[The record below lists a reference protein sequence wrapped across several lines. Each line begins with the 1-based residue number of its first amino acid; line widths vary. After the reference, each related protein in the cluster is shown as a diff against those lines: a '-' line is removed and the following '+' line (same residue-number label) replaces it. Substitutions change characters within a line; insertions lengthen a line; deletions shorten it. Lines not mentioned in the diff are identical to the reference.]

1 MYVCFLYSL
10 TSGPLGVRAL
20 GLKRS
25 GVRKALHDPFEDGAL
40 VLYEPQ
46 ALGAHEL
53 IKTDK
58 SVTNHLTV
66 LS

>member
-1 MYVCFLYSL
+1 M
-10 TSGPLGVRAL
+10 RAL

-40 VLYEPQ
+40 VLYEPPS
-46 ALGAHEL
+46 LGAHDL

-58 SVTNHLTV
+58 SVTDYLIV
-66 LS
+66 IFR